1 MNRVSFLFNS
11 FFIPLVG
18 FSLYRSTGTLLWTML
33 GIGWYAYG
41 LYKRSTYIGIK
52 DHLAQGLV
60 ILIGF
65 IPIAFIPVWIILLW
79 KDKDAFN
86 TYQEPIAITKNTLH
100 YQEKPKQTPQ
110 RSGGISIMKNYQ
122 HIWIVLFLVS
132 SLFMLF
138 FFVPYSTH
146 MPVSV
151 AKNDSTGW
159 NGTVHYSGYFNKPTI
174 VPKRYRQYTDI
185 SYGRL
190 AVQEIA
196 IVIVC
201 GCGYML
207 TASKIKK

>member
-1 MNRVSFLFNS
+1 MNRTSFIFNS

-18 FSLYRSTGTLLWTML
+18 LSLCKPTGTSIWLILAVV
-33 GIGWYAYG
+33 WYVYG
-41 LYKRSTYIGIK
+41 LYKRSAYIGIRNP
-52 DHLAQGLV
+52 LAQGVV
-60 ILIGF
+60 ILIGL

-86 TYQEPIAITKNTLH
+86 TYHEPTAITKTTLH
-100 YQEKPKQTPQ
+100 EEKKTKQTSQ
-110 RSGGISIMKNYQ
+110 GSGGSSIIKNYQ
-122 HIWIVLFLVS
+122 PFWIVLFLAL
-132 SLFMLF
+132 SLCMLF

-146 MPVSV
+146 MPMSV
-151 AKNDSTGW
+151 AKNDSAGW

-207 TASKIKK
+207 TASKLKK

>member
-1 MNRVSFLFNS
+1 MNRTSFIFNS

-18 FSLYRSTGTLLWTML
+18 LSLYKPTGTSIWV
-33 GIGWYAYG
+33 IFAVVWYVYG
-41 LYKRSTYIGIK
+41 LYKRCAYIGIR
-52 DHLAQGLV
+52 DPLARGVV
-60 ILIGF
+60 ILLGL
-65 IPIAFIPVWIILLW
+65 IPIAFIPVWVILLW
-79 KDKDAFN
+79 KDKNAFN
-86 TYQEPIAITKNTLH
+86 TQVTQAELTKNVLH
-100 YQEKPKQTPQ
+100 DKEKTQQ
-110 RSGGISIMKNYQ
+110 AAQNISHINIIKNYQ
-122 HIWIVLFLVS
+122 SVWIILFL
-132 SLFMLF
+132 SLSLSMLF

-151 AKNDSTGW
+151 AKNDSAGW
-159 NGTVHYSGYFNKPTI
+159 NGTIHYSGYFNKPTM

-207 TASKIKK
+207 TASKLKK

>member
-1 MNRVSFLFNS
+1 MNRAGFLFNS

-18 FSLYRSTGTLLWTML
+18 FSLYSSTGTLLWIML
-33 GIGWYAYG
+33 SIGWYAYG

-52 DHLAQGLV
+52 DPLAQGLV

-65 IPIAFIPVWIILLW
+65 IPIAFIPVWVILLW

-86 TYQEPIAITKNTLH
+86 TYHNPTAITKTALH
-100 YQEKPKQTPQ
+100 EQKKLNG
-110 RSGGISIMKNYQ
+110 RSDGSSIMNNYQ
-122 HIWIVLFLVS
+122 PLWIVLFLALS
-132 SLFMLF
+132 FCMLF

-146 MPVSV
+146 MPMSV
-151 AKNDSTGW
+151 AKNDSAGW

-207 TASKIKK
+207 TASKLKK